1 MMKKTDTAQSNC
13 HLTMVQYVQGIR
25 TELGKYG
32 MMLYSTDSD
41 IFIVLL
47 VYYYMKLV
55 LLYPTLLREML
66 LLRKWSPACSL
77 TPCIVLPKALWHM
90 QAFCRHFSGT
100 EKEPCACLC

>member
-1 MMKKTDTAQSNC
+1 
-13 HLTMVQYVQGIR
+13 
-25 TELGKYG
+25 

-41 IFIVLL
+41 IFILL
-47 VYYYMKLV
+47 LHEACVTV
-55 LLYPTLLREML
+55 PHIVREML
-66 LLRKWSPACSL
+66 LLTKWSPACSL